1 MIHGNVLKII
11 VMLMIFLL
19 VNVRHVT
26 ADVSGEYD
34 LKTEV
39 DLSGIIIKE
48 IDRERGPRIF
58 LFKSN
63 DRFYQVVTGPRWYLW
78 KIGLF
83 LNEGSSVEITGSRVL
98 DREGNLYL
106 LIYNLRIKD
115 TGELYKFRDRNMKPL
130 WRRKN
135 RMRGD

>member
-1 MIHGNVLKII
+1 MMQRYLVQII
-11 VMLMIFLL
+11 LL
-19 VNVRHVT
+19 IILFT
-26 ADVSGEYD
+26 ALNAGQSIGDVAGEYD

-78 KIGLF
+78 KIGLY
-83 LNEGSSVEITGSRVL
+83 LKEGAHVAITGSKVL
-98 DREGNLYL
+98 DGKGNLYL
-106 LIYNLRIKD
+106 LIYHLRMKD
-115 TGELYKFRDRNMKPL
+115 TGEFYKFRDRNMKPL
-130 WRRKN
+130 WRGRG
-135 RMRGD
+135 RMKGE